1 MCITTHYVKQSKYYL
16 LAQLLDGYLMNIH
29 MIEQQTGLDSLRL
42 TCQKQLVRDS
52 TIQGGGLMFNLS
64 ITIYVEVW
72 EGVG

>member
-1 MCITTHYVKQSKYYL
+1 
-16 LAQLLDGYLMNIH
+16 MNIR

-64 ITIYVEVW
+64 ITILVKVSYKGIVESSKASLLP
-72 EGVG
+72 